1 MSDTEKR
8 KDHLVERFGSKVGA
22 FLKQR
27 EETIEEEL
35 AILKEPAPVSPKE
48 NKERE
53 SKLDEAQKSQIKAMQ
68 GFFQN
73 LSSVPESE
81 RMQAQRVAESEAQG
95 IITRNE
101 QVAETARIEEG
112 RKRWL
117 QKIEDKQENQN
128 QKVPHGVSQNRWK
141 AYQDDKLD
149 ESKKQQEERAAQEE
163 KHRDKT
169 FDNAWT
175 NDEFRQESGAIRWK
189 NHKNRQR

>member
-8 KDHLVERFGSKVGA
+8 KDHLVERFGPKVGA

-27 EETIEEEL
+27 EATIEQEL
-35 AILKEPAPVSPKE
+35 AILKDPAPVSPKE

-81 RMQAQRVAESEAQG
+81 RMQAQRGAESEAQG
-95 IITRNE
+95 IMTRNE

-117 QKIEDKQENQN
+117 QKIEDR
-128 QKVPHGVSQNRWK
+128 KVDQQAPHGVSQNRFK
-141 AYQDDKLD
+141 AYQEDRLD

-175 NDEFRQESGAIRWK
+175 DDEFRKESGAIRWK

>member
-8 KDHLVERFGSKVGA
+8 KDHLVERFGPKVGA

-27 EETIEEEL
+27 EATVEEEL

-53 SKLDEAQKSQIKAMQ
+53 AKLDEAQKSQIKAMQ

-73 LSSVPESE
+73 LSSVPEAE
-81 RMQAQRVAESEAQG
+81 RMKAQRGAESEAERFVS
-95 IITRNE
+95 RNE
-101 QVAETARIEEG
+101 QVPETTKLQESKI
-112 RKRWL
+112 RWFN
-117 QKIEDKQENQN
+117 KVEENQT
-128 QKVPHGVSQNRWK
+128 QQQAPRGVSANRFK
-141 AYQDDKLD
+141 AFQDGEL
-149 ESKKQQEERAAQEE
+149 EWSKQQKEERAAQEE
-163 KHRDKT
+163 KHRDKA

-175 NDEFRQESGAIRWK
+175 DDEFRKESGAIRWK

>member
-8 KDHLVERFGSKVGA
+8 KDHLVERFGPKVGA
-22 FLKQR
+22 FMKQR
-27 EETIEEEL
+27 EETIEQEL
-35 AILKEPAPVSPKE
+35 AILKDPAPVSPKE
-48 NKERE
+48 SKERE
-53 SKLDEAQKSQIKAMQ
+53 AKLDEVQKSQVKAMQ

-81 RMQAQRVAESEAQG
+81 RMQARRGAESEAEG
-95 IITRNE
+95 IVSRNE
-101 QVAETARIEEG
+101 QVAKTIRLKEG
-112 RKRWL
+112 EDRWL
-117 QKIEDKQENQN
+117 KKIAENQT
-128 QKVPHGVSQNRWK
+128 QQQAPHGVSQNRFK
-141 AYQDDKLD
+141 AYQEDKLD